1 MSPAVS
7 RNGVYQREG
16 PARRRP
22 DVSVYVL
29 WQMSMGVVS
38 AARLG
43 LVREPTVG
51 PDLGGAE
58 HLATGPQDD
67 SDRLVVV
74 EDEGQAGHE
83 EAVARCK
90 LYVVRATSLPR
101 GLSYNVPSYNG
112 LRR

>member
-1 MSPAVS
+1 MSHAVS
-7 RNGVYQREG
+7 RNGMYQQEG

-22 DVSVYVL
+22 EVAVYEL
-29 WQMSMGVVS
+29 WQKSLGMVT

-43 LVREPTVG
+43 LVHEPTVG

-67 SDRLVVV
+67 TDRLVVV